1 MQDHKFSFI
10 GLRDYIGLNHPDMV
24 KEFDKSISNL
34 TDKDGNVNI
43 SRKNNLREVINDYL
57 ARISSN
63 EKLFNIVEKWKFE
76 VLAKAQK
83 FLNNDVYG
91 PQPV

>member
-1 MQDHKFSFI
+1 MKQHKFSFI
-10 GLRDYIGLNHPDMV
+10 GLRDSIGLNHPDMV
-24 KEFDKSISNL
+24 KEFDKTLSNM

-57 ARISSN
+57 ARIAGN
-63 EKLFNIVEKWKFE
+63 EKLFNIVQQWKFE
-76 VLAKAQK
+76 VLIKAQK
-83 FLNNDVYG
+83 FLSNDVYG